1 MIQTPHLNLSCPDE
15 SDYAAFPLILQRIA
29 EDAEAKLVAQRAQ
42 LTAVRVRPT
51 AMWWNMFSIGPFGVS
66 PSIATIS
73 AAASSLVFSNYT
85 MPDGSLPQFSS
96 LPGIGPFNSAGVWA
110 LGVYISPNA
119 VGAVTN
125 DSMRQIRL
133 QVTKQTAGGPVAI
146 QQFGRRVNAESTIT
160 VEHITTSAVVLVDA
174 EFLKYGVDS
183 GFDHANAASNMNLA
197 VQSIRIWATRIGT
210 TDAIEV
216 T

>member
-1 MIQTPHLNLSCPDE
+1 
-15 SDYAAFPLILQRIA
+15 
-29 EDAEAKLVAQRAQ
+29 
-42 LTAVRVRPT
+42 
-51 AMWWNMFSIGPFGVS
+51 MWWNMFSIGPMAAA
-66 PSIATIS
+66 PASIATIS
-73 AAASSLVFSNYT
+73 QGTSSLVFSNYT

-96 LPGIGPFNSAGVWA
+96 SPGIGPFNSAGVWA
-110 LGVYISPNA
+110 LGVYLSPNA

-160 VEHITTSAVVLVDA
+160 VEHFTTSAVVLVDA

-183 GFDHANAASNMNLA
+183 AFDHGNAASNMSLA
-197 VQSIRIWATRIGT
+197 VQTVRIWATRLGT